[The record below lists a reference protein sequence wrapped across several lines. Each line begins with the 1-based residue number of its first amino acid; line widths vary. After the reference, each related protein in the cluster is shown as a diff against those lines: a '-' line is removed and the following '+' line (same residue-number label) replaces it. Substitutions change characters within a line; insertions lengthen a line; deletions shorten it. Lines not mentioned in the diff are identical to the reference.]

1 MGTAT
6 RNIKTVAGA
15 TKLGFGAS
23 IANAATRIASNA
35 QRAATQIAPAMQ
47 ASLPVPDP
55 SVKFIG
61 YQPAAPKPKGADI
74 KDLVAQAY
82 GNITKAT
89 KGVGNTAVGQGWK
102 NQPGVKAASNL
113 LETLTTD
120 NMGATRKEVGTARGV
135 DIHGKAP
142 DDEVLSQVEE
152 NLQHALT
159 DNTWTPQER
168 ADIVKQYRDWWSH
181 YTTGGQDQ
189 LKAINNFSV
198 QSDFRRLVQQAH
210 AAQEDGKDTP
220 DAMGDW
226 ISAYKGPLLSDADD
240 KFGPGFVLSQDED
253 GWFKIEGIADLQ
265 HLIEGNARKDP
276 AFAAQLMARLTAW
289 GVYGGGSDKYVKD
302 RIVFD
307 SHGNPVKAQWT
318 VDDSNGLKTFL
329 ADVAK
334 QQEVALNGGELQPWD
349 TILDQVSLQN
359 DTTASTKGYGGGG
372 GGGRGGGYG
381 GGGGGGG
388 GVSYTDADQLKQL
401 INGIA
406 RGRLGM
412 ALSDA
417 DINAFVADYHQK
429 EAAFVRARIAGQD
442 GQQLDPESQAAA
454 WIESRFRDQMG
465 AQQAN
470 TYVSGLASFLL
481 GGSFGSTS

>member
-35 QRAATQIAPAMQ
+35 QRAATQIAPPMQ

-55 SVKFIG
+55 SVKFFG

-89 KGVGNTAVGQGWK
+89 KGVGNVATAKPWANDPASK
-102 NQPGVKAASNL
+102 EAARVL
-113 LETLTTD
+113 TTLTTD

-135 DIHGKAP
+135 DIHGAAP
-142 DDEVLSQVEE
+142 DDEVLSQVEKQMQSV
-152 NLQHALT
+152 LR
-159 DNTWTPQER
+159 DNTWTPDER
-168 ADIVKQYRDWWSH
+168 GAIVKQYRDWWSH
-181 YTTGGQDQ
+181 YTTGGQEQ
-189 LKAINNFSV
+189 LKNINNFSI
-198 QSDFRRLVQQAH
+198 QSEYRRLI
-210 AAQEDGKDTP
+210 AQWHDNADKDK
-220 DAMGDW
+220 DKYDDNGDFFTTY
-226 ISAYKGPLLSDADD
+226 SGVLASDADD
-240 KFGPGFVLSQDED
+240 QFGPGFVLSQDED
-253 GWFKIEGIADLQ
+253 GWYKIENIQDLQ

-276 AFAAQLMARLTAW
+276 AFAAQLITRMTAW
-289 GVYGGGSDKYVKD
+289 GAYGGAQEKYSSQNV
-302 RIVFD
+302 VFD
-307 SHGNPVKAQWT
+307 SHGNPVKARWT
-318 VDDSNGLKTFL
+318 KDDQAALKQFL
-329 ADVAK
+329 SDVAK
-334 QQEVALNGGELQPWD
+334 QQEVAINGGELQPWD
-349 TILDQVSLQN
+349 TILDQVSTSDVAIAN
-359 DTTASTKGYGGGG
+359 TKGYGGGG
-372 GGGRGGGYG
+372 GGGGHGYGG